1 MTMFKKATHQ
11 QPIICVMKL
20 ACNYPKKPNLSMSD
34 VGIRRSQ
41 QTTNTLAQ
49 QQKARQKRKV
59 KMLFDIYLF
68 VLLLYSPVG
77 FYENL

>member
-1 MTMFKKATHQ
+1 
-11 QPIICVMKL
+11 
-20 ACNYPKKPNLSMSD
+20 MSD
-34 VGIRRSQ
+34 VGIRKSQ

-49 QQKARQKRKV
+49 QQKARQKRQV

-77 FYENL
+77 FYENS